1 MQLMCEAWAKHV
13 PRNYKVSLQW
23 TSQDDDDDDYD
34 EPDTKGIQTP
44 S

>member
-1 MQLMCEAWAKHV
+1 MYDDGLSLKHV

-23 TSQDDDDDDYD
+23 TSQDDDDD
-34 EPDTKGIQTP
+34 EPNTKTKQTP

>member
-1 MQLMCEAWAKHV
+1 MQLMCVAWAKHV

-23 TSQDDDDDDYD
+23 TSQDDDDDD
-34 EPDTKGIQTP
+34 EPDTKAKQTP